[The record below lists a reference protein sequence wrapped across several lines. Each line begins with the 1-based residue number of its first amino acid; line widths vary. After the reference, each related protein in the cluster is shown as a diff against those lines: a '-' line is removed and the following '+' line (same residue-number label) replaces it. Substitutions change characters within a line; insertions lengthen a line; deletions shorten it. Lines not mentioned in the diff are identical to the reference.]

1 MAIISKAALH
11 VAAHPLAFVLQTLR
25 GFRKNQ
31 GMLLA
36 GAIAYYALLSIVPV
50 LILSVIVLSR
60 FVDQADL
67 LILLGR
73 SLAWL
78 VPNQADAVLADVSR
92 FLANRV
98 AIGSVLLITLMAF
111 SSAAFSVIEKALSVI
126 LVQHETGKK
135 RHFLVS
141 ALLPYCF
148 MLFLW
153 VALLCVMS
161 ASVILQAVARES
173 IHLFGYDW
181 SLDGVSGT
189 LLYVIALAI
198 ETLIVAAIYLVM
210 PIRRVRPSHALIG
223 GFTAT
228 ALWEI
233 VRHILVW
240 YFTTLSKASIVY
252 GSFATAVIMLL
263 SMEVAAALLLLGAQ
277 VIAEYE
283 RIGRNP

>member
-1 MAIISKAALH
+1 MAIISKAARH
-11 VAAHPLAFVLQTLR
+11 VATHPLAFVLQTLR
-25 GFRKNQ
+25 GFRRNQ

-36 GAIAYYALLSIVPV
+36 GAIAYYALLSIVPM

-60 FVDQADL
+60 FVNQAEL

-78 VPNQADAVLADVSR
+78 VPNQADAVLADVGR

-141 ALLPYCF
+141 AVLPYCF

-153 VALLCVMS
+153 AALLGVMF
-161 ASVILQAVARES
+161 ASVVLQAIAREN
-173 IHLFGYDW
+173 IHLFGQDW
-181 SLDGVSGT
+181 SLDGLSGA
-189 LLYVIALAI
+189 LLYVFGLVV
-198 ETLIVAAIYLVM
+198 ETFIVAAIYLVM
-210 PIRRVRPSHALIG
+210 PIRRIRPSQALIG
-223 GFTAT
+223 AFTAT
-228 ALWEI
+228 ALWGI
-233 VRHILVW
+233 VRHVLVW

-263 SMEVAAALLLLGAQ
+263 SMEIAAALLLLGAQ

-283 RIGRNP
+283 RIGQNE

>member
-1 MAIISKAALH
+1 
-11 VAAHPLAFVLQTLR
+11 
-25 GFRKNQ
+25 
-31 GMLLA
+31 MLLA

-60 FVDQADL
+60 FVNQAEL

-78 VPNQADAVLADVSR
+78 VPNQADAVLADVGR

-98 AIGSVLLITLMAF
+98 AIGSVLLITLMVF
-111 SSAAFSVIEKALSVI
+111 SSAAFSVLEKALSI
-126 LVQHETGKK
+126 IFADHATEGK

-141 ALLPYCF
+141 AVLPYCF

-153 VALLCVMS
+153 AALLGVMF
-161 ASVILQAVARES
+161 ASVVLQAIAREN
-173 IHLFGYDW
+173 IHLFGQDW
-181 SLDGVSGT
+181 SLDGLSGA
-189 LLYVIALAI
+189 LLYVFGLVV
-198 ETLIVAAIYLVM
+198 ETFIVAAIYLVM
-210 PIRRVRPSHALIG
+210 PIRRIRPSQALIG
-223 GFTAT
+223 AFTAT
-228 ALWEI
+228 ALWGI
-233 VRHILVW
+233 VRHVLVW

-263 SMEVAAALLLLGAQ
+263 SMEIAAALLLLGAQ

-283 RIGRNP
+283 RIGQNE

>member
-1 MAIISKAALH
+1 MVIISNAALH
-11 VAAHPLAFVLQTLR
+11 VAAHPLAFILQTLR

-60 FVDQADL
+60 FVDQAEL
-67 LILLGR
+67 LVLLGR

-78 VPNQADAVLADVSR
+78 VPNQADAVLADVSH

-126 LVQHETGKK
+126 LAQHETENK

-153 VALLCVMS
+153 VALLCLMS
-161 ASVILQAVARES
+161 ASVILQAVAREN
-173 IHLFGYDW
+173 IHLFGHDW

-189 LLYVIALAI
+189 LLYVFALAI
-198 ETLIVAAIYLVM
+198 EALIVAAIYLVM
-210 PIRRVRPSHALIG
+210 PIRRIRPSHALIG
-223 GFTAT
+223 GITAT

-233 VRHILVW
+233 VRHVLVW

-283 RIGRNP
+283 RIALDE

>member
-1 MAIISKAALH
+1 MATLSNAARY
-11 VAAHPLAFVLQTLR
+11 VATHPFAFALQTLI

-67 LILLGR
+67 MILLGR

-78 VPNQADAVLADVSR
+78 VPNQADAVLGDVSR
-92 FLANRV
+92 FLANGV
-98 AIGSVLLITLMAF
+98 AIGSVLLVTLMAF
-111 SSAAFSVIEKALSVI
+111 SSAAFSVVEKALSVI
-126 LVQHETGKK
+126 LPHHETGKR

-141 ALLPYCF
+141 AVLPYCF

-153 VALLCVMS
+153 AALLCVML
-161 ASVILQAVARES
+161 ASVILQAMARES
-173 IHLFGYDW
+173 IHLFGHDW
-181 SLDGVSGT
+181 SLDGVSGA
-189 LLYVIALAI
+189 LLFVLGLAV

-210 PIRRVRPSHALIG
+210 PIRRIRLTHALIG

-228 ALWEI
+228 ALWGVI
-233 VRHILVW
+233 RQLLVW

-252 GSFATAVIMLL
+252 GSFATAVVMLL

-283 RIGRNP
+283 RIGQSG

>member
-1 MAIISKAALH
+1 MTVVSNAARY
-11 VAAHPLAFVLQTLR
+11 VAAHPLRFVLQTLS

-50 LILSVIVLSR
+50 LILSVIVLSH
-60 FVDQADL
+60 FVDQAVL
-67 LILLGR
+67 LALLGR

-92 FLANRV
+92 FLANGV

-111 SSAAFSVIEKALSVI
+111 SSAAFSVLEKALSVI
-126 LVQHETGKK
+126 LAQHETGKK

-141 ALLPYCF
+141 AVLPYCF

-153 VALLCVMS
+153 AALLGVMLV
-161 ASVILQAVARES
+161 SVILQAVARES
-173 IHLFGYDW
+173 IHLFGHDW
-181 SLDGVSGT
+181 SLDGVSGA
-189 LLYVIALAI
+189 LLYVLGLAV
-198 ETLIVAAIYLVM
+198 ETFIVAAIYLVM
-210 PIRRVRPSHALIG
+210 PIRRVRFSHALIG

-228 ALWEI
+228 ALWGI
-233 VRHILVW
+233 VRHVLVW

-283 RIGRNP
+283 KVGQGN